1 MTYQWNSGVMGAVMA
16 VPTAVEKS
24 LKLASKGQ
32 LKVLLWFA
40 ANGGF
45 DAAACAAATG
55 LPQAEC
61 CDAMSFWVERGILR
75 AEGKENPAPPL
86 PAADIEPPKPTPQ
99 QEKRPTF
106 REAVARQKS
115 SADFDYLLK
124 TAEQRLGRSITP
136 GESETFLYIYD
147 TIGLPVEVILMLL
160 VYAVRNGKVKA
171 RSGFRTYLEKAALS
185 WAEQGIVTVA
195 AAEAELCQ
203 QERRQAVR
211 EHIGKL
217 FNMERPLTLL
227 QVDAA
232 IQWMDEWR
240 FSDEMLLLALAKCRE
255 KTARVNFNYITRIL
269 EGWMAEGISTPEAAA
284 AAAAP
289 KKKPTAKPLLS
300 DEGEVP
306 DATDYERAAADWRP
320 VYTAKKAK
328 KE

>member
-1 MTYQWNSGVMGAVMA
+1 MGAVMA
-16 VPTAVEKS
+16 VPTAVTERA
-24 LKLASKGQ
+24 LKLAGAAQ

-40 ANGGF
+40 ANGCF
-45 DAAACAAATG
+45 DEAACAAATG
-55 LPQAEC
+55 VSAADC
-61 CDAMSFWVERGILR
+61 RDAMHFWVECGVLK
-75 AEGKENPAPPL
+75 AQGEPVPAPIST
-86 PAADIEPPKPTPQ
+86 AAEIELPKPIPT

-124 TAEQRLGRSITP
+124 TAEQRLGRPIAP
-136 GESETFLYIYD
+136 GEAETFLYIYD
-147 TIGLPVEVILMLL
+147 TVGLPAEVILMLL
-160 VYAVRNGKVKA
+160 VYAVQNGKVKS

-195 AAEAELCQ
+195 AAEEELCR
-203 QERRQAVR
+203 QERRHAVR
-211 EHIGKL
+211 ERIGRL

-227 QVDAA
+227 QVETAV
-232 IQWMDEWR
+232 QWTDEWH

-255 KTARVNFNYITRIL
+255 KTDRVNFNYISRIL
-269 EGWMAEGISTPEAAA
+269 EGWLADGITTPEAAQT
-284 AAAAP
+284 AAAP
-289 KKKPTAKPLLS
+289 KKKAAAKPLLS